1 MEARAQNSLQAIL
14 DLETFPVDQPESSA
28 YAGLVDRCRTDICA
42 HGLCNLEGFLR
53 PQAASKIATVLEP
66 EFETNAFRH
75 ARRHNIFFKKSVPG
89 LATDDPALTEFE
101 TVNHTLCED
110 QLAGTLISALYH
122 WPAMARFLADV
133 MAKSAIFPMRD
144 PLAGVNAMAYGD
156 GEALNWHFDRS
167 EFTVTLLLQAPKAGG
182 VFEYRTDLRTAD
194 GPNFAGIARLV
205 SGEDRQVETMDVA
218 PGTLNVFRGVNTPHR
233 VTPVVGDQ
241 KRIIAV
247 FSYYDRP
254 GVSFSD
260 EERLGF
266 YGRAG

>member
-1 MEARAQNSLQAIL
+1 LPARLKETLQSCL
-14 DLETFPVDQPESSA
+14 DLSAFPVDQPETSA
-28 YAGLVDRCRTDICA
+28 YVGLVDRCRADVSA
-42 HGLCNLEGFLR
+42 HGLCNLEGFL
-53 PQAASKIATVLEP
+53 QASAAGQIASALEP
-66 EFETNAFRH
+66 EFATNAFRH

-110 QLAGTLISALYH
+110 QLAGTLVSALYH
-122 WPAMARFLADV
+122 WPPMARFLADV
-133 MAKSAIFPMRD
+133 MAKSALFPMRD

-182 VFEYRTDLRTAD
+182 VFEYRTDLRTPD
-194 GPNFAGIARLV
+194 DPNFAGIARLV
-205 SGEDRQVETMDVA
+205 SGEDQQIETMEVA

-254 GVSFSD
+254 GVRFSD

-266 YGRAG
+266 YGRAE